1 LEDLGLIVDHYI
13 NKVCTQILYGELN
26 LEVKGKKYYF
36 QGQNE
41 GPSVHLTVHKLSML
55 WDLYFRG
62 SVGLGDAYI
71 KGKFEADD
79 LSKFLEFGAMNERAF
94 GGEMGGSKLYRYLSK
109 SYMNK
114 TQNSLGQSKKNI
126 HAHYDLGNDFYE
138 EWLDDSLT
146 YSSGFFKTGKET
158 LSQAQ
163 KNKFDSLINGNEP
176 KFGDH
181 VLEIGSGW
189 GSFAFYLISKYPDI
203 TIDTLT
209 ISQEQYDFVKSKIEE
224 NHLQGKLNV
233 IFKDYREH
241 QGEYSRIYS
250 IEMFEAVGMQYW
262 QIYFDKIKDL
272 LKPSGV
278 FSMQTIVIFEGLF
291 EKYSQK
297 IDFIQKYI
305 FPGGMLPTVKK
316 LENIAIEKKLDFF
329 VKNQM
334 ADSYHQTLEM
344 WRQNFN
350 HKWDKIK
357 NLGYSNEF
365 KRMWNFYLSY
375 CSGGFKAK
383 TIDVFQID
391 FTKNSN

>member
-1 LEDLGLIVDHYI
+1 LIVDHYI

-146 YSSGFFKTGKET
+146 YSSGFFKTGNET

-163 KNKFDSLINGNEP
+163 KNKFDSLIKGNEP
-176 KFGDH
+176 KSGDH

-224 NHLQGKLNV
+224 NHLQGNLNV

-291 EKYSQK
+291 DKYSQK

-305 FPGGMLPTVKK
+305 FPGGMLPTVKT

>member
-1 LEDLGLIVDHYI
+1 MIIDHYI

-163 KNKFDSLINGNEP
+163 KNKVDSLIKGNEP
-176 KFGDH
+176 QSGDH

-209 ISQEQYDFVKSKIEE
+209 ISLEQYDFVKSKIEE

-250 IEMFEAVGMQYW
+250 IEMFEAVGMKYW
-262 QIYFDKIKDL
+262 QTYFDKVKDL

-278 FSMQTIVIFEGLF
+278 FSMQTIVIFEELF

-305 FPGGMLPTVKK
+305 FPGGMLPTVKT
-316 LENIAIEKKLDFF
+316 LENIAIEKKLDFLI
-329 VKNQM
+329 KNQM
-334 ADSYHQTLEM
+334 ADSYHQTLEI
-344 WRQNFN
+344 WQQNFN
-350 HKWDKIK
+350 LKWDKIK
-357 NLGYSNEF
+357 HLGYSNEF

-391 FTKNSN
+391 FTKKQ

>member
-1 LEDLGLIVDHYI
+1 MIVDHYI

-71 KGKFEADD
+71 KGKFEPDD
-79 LSKFLEFGAMNERAF
+79 LSKFLEFGAMNEKAF

-109 SYMNK
+109 SYMHK

-163 KNKFDSLINGNEP
+163 KNKFDSLIKGNEP
-176 KFGDH
+176 KSGDH

-224 NHLQGKLNV
+224 NHLQGNLNV

-305 FPGGMLPTVKK
+305 FPGGMLPTVKT

>member
-1 LEDLGLIVDHYI
+1 MIVDHYI

-305 FPGGMLPTVKK
+305 FPGGMLPTVKT
-316 LENIAIEKKLDFF
+316 LENIAIENKLDFF

-350 HKWDKIK
+350 HKWYKIK

>member
-1 LEDLGLIVDHYI
+1 MIIDHYI

-163 KNKFDSLINGNEP
+163 KNKFDSLIKGNEP
-176 KFGDH
+176 QSGDH

-224 NHLQGKLNV
+224 SHLQGKLNV

-250 IEMFEAVGMQYW
+250 IEMFEAVGMKYW
-262 QIYFDKIKDL
+262 QTYFDKVKDL

-278 FSMQTIVIFEGLF
+278 FSMQTIVIFEELF

-305 FPGGMLPTVKK
+305 FPGGMLPTVKT
-316 LENIAIEKKLDFF
+316 LENIAIEKKLDFLI
-329 VKNQM
+329 KNQM
-334 ADSYHQTLEM
+334 ADSYHQTLEI

-350 HKWDKIK
+350 HKWDTIK
-357 NLGYSNEF
+357 HLGYSNEF

-391 FTKNSN
+391 FTKKK

>member
-1 LEDLGLIVDHYI
+1 MIVDHYI

-36 QGQNE
+36 QGKNE
-41 GPSVHLTVHKLSML
+41 GPSVHLIVHKLSML

-109 SYMNK
+109 SYIHK

-163 KNKFDSLINGNEP
+163 KNKFESLIKGNEP
-176 KFGDH
+176 KSGDH

-224 NHLQGKLNV
+224 NHLQGNLNV

-272 LKPSGV
+272 LKPSGI

-305 FPGGMLPTVKK
+305 FPGGMLPTVKT

>member
-1 LEDLGLIVDHYI
+1 MIVDHYI
-13 NKVCTQILYGELN
+13 KKVCTQILYGELN
-26 LEVKGKKYYF
+26 LVVKGKKYYF

-79 LSKFLEFGAMNERAF
+79 LSKFLEFGAMNEKAF

-146 YSSGFFKTGKET
+146 YSSGFFKTGNET

-163 KNKFDSLINGNEP
+163 KNKFDSLIKGNEP
-176 KFGDH
+176 KSGDH

-189 GSFAFYLISKYPDI
+189 GSFAFYLISKFPDI

-224 NHLQGKLNV
+224 NHLQENLNV

-305 FPGGMLPTVKK
+305 FPGGMLPTVKT

>member
-1 LEDLGLIVDHYI
+1 
-13 NKVCTQILYGELN
+13 
-26 LEVKGKKYYF
+26 
-36 QGQNE
+36 
-41 GPSVHLTVHKLSML
+41 
-55 WDLYFRG
+55 
-62 SVGLGDAYI
+62 
-71 KGKFEADD
+71 
-79 LSKFLEFGAMNERAF
+79 
-94 GGEMGGSKLYRYLSK
+94 
-109 SYMNK
+109 MNK

-305 FPGGMLPTVKK
+305 FPGGMLPTVKT

>member
-1 LEDLGLIVDHYI
+1 MIVDHYI

-176 KFGDH
+176 KFGDN

-189 GSFAFYLISKYPDI
+189 GSFAFYLISKYPNI

-224 NHLQGKLNV
+224 NHLQGNLNV

-305 FPGGMLPTVKK
+305 FPGGMLPTVKT

-334 ADSYHQTLEM
+334 ADSYYQTLEI

>member
-1 LEDLGLIVDHYI
+1 MIVDHYI

-71 KGKFEADD
+71 KGKFEPDD
-79 LSKFLEFGAMNERAF
+79 LSKFLEFGAMNEKAF

-146 YSSGFFKTGKET
+146 YSSGFFKTGNET

-163 KNKFDSLINGNEP
+163 KNKFDSLIKGNEP
-176 KFGDH
+176 KSGDH

-189 GSFAFYLISKYPDI
+189 GSFAFYLISKFPDI

-224 NHLQGKLNV
+224 NHLQENLNV

-305 FPGGMLPTVKK
+305 FPGGMLPTVKT

>member
-1 LEDLGLIVDHYI
+1 MIVDHYI

-62 SVGLGDAYI
+62 SVGLGEAYI

-146 YSSGFFKTGKET
+146 YSSGFFKTGNET

-163 KNKFDSLINGNEP
+163 KNKFDSLIKGNEP
-176 KFGDH
+176 KSGDH

-224 NHLQGKLNV
+224 NHLQGNLNV

-305 FPGGMLPTVKK
+305 FPGGMLPTVKT